1 MQRYTNRALGS
12 IGLLFA
18 ILGGW
23 FFVAG
28 FERPWSFG
36 HIGTLVFAIFGLA
49 LTFYGYGKVFFD
61 RK

>member
-36 HIGTLVFAIFGLA
+36 HIGTLVFAICGLA